1 MILLRNII
9 KEYSNKECKTFAL
22 KGIDLCIKEGELLGI
37 VGTSGS
43 GKTTLLNILGGMD
56 KATSGEYYYYN
67 ELISNYSN
75 KELQCFRRDYIS
87 FIFQNFELMDDYNVY
102 ENVEM
107 PLLARN
113 IDRKIRKERIHRAL
127 MTVGLDKCLKKMPNE
142 LSGGQKQRCAI
153 ARALVAET
161 PVLLADEP
169 TGALDQKNSE
179 MIMDYLIKLNNSG
192 KTIVVITHDNDIAAR
207 CGRVVHIEDGM
218 IVS

>member
-1 MILLRNII
+1 
-9 KEYSNKECKTFAL
+9 
-22 KGIDLCIKEGELLGI
+22 
-37 VGTSGS
+37 
-43 GKTTLLNILGGMD
+43 
-56 KATSGEYYYYN
+56 
-67 ELISNYSN
+67 
-75 KELQCFRRDYIS
+75 
-87 FIFQNFELMDDYNVY
+87 
-102 ENVEM
+102 
-107 PLLARN
+107 
-113 IDRKIRKERIHRAL
+113 

-161 PVLLADEP
+161 PVLLADET

>member
-1 MILLRNII
+1 
-9 KEYSNKECKTFAL
+9 
-22 KGIDLCIKEGELLGI
+22 
-37 VGTSGS
+37 
-43 GKTTLLNILGGMD
+43 
-56 KATSGEYYYYN
+56 
-67 ELISNYSN
+67 
-75 KELQCFRRDYIS
+75 
-87 FIFQNFELMDDYNVY
+87 
-102 ENVEM
+102 
-107 PLLARN
+107 
-113 IDRKIRKERIHRAL
+113 
-127 MTVGLDKCLKKMPNE
+127 MPNE